1 MNYYQVVFLHLLVVL
16 DKVDKPEASLLGIPV
31 PLAEVRL
38 ELLEELVQLSDVLG
52 DGGDG
57 QRHQGQDDQVLDGH
71 VVVDLARDDFE
82 SSLKRYRPNRSILY
96 GRRDKIRRSRD
107 F

>member
-1 MNYYQVVFLHLLVVL
+1 MEAVVLLHLLVVS
-16 DKVDKPEASLLGIPV
+16 DEVDEPEALLLSIAV
-31 PLAEVRL
+31 PLAEFDL
-38 ELLEELVQLSDVLG
+38 ELLEELVQLSDILG

-82 SSLKRYRPNRSILY
+82 SSLKRCRRNRSILY